1 MTITEIIVLA
11 IIQGITEFL
20 PISSSAHLIL
30 PSALLGWTD
39 QGLAFDVAVHVGSLL
54 AVIIYFR
61 EDIIR
66 MLLAWLSNGFSDNQ
80 TTDSKLAW
88 WVIIATVP
96 AVIFGYTFKDFV
108 EENARSALVIAC
120 TTIGFGLLLW
130 FADVKAK
137 QSRTLELLGWRRALV
152 IGLFQVL
159 AIIPGTSRSGITMTA
174 GLMMGLNREA
184 TARFSFLLSIPTIA
198 GAGLLSTVD
207 LVQAKEAVDW
217 ISMSYGVV
225 LSFVSAYIC
234 ISLFLAWISRI
245 GMLPFV
251 IYRLLLGFILLA
263 YIYL

>member
-1 MTITEIIVLA
+1 MTLSEIILLA

-30 PSALLGWTD
+30 PSALFGWTD

-54 AVIIYFR
+54 AVMIYFR
-61 EDIIR
+61 DDIIR
-66 MLLAWLSNGFSDNQ
+66 MLRAWVSHGFSDQQ
-80 TTDSKLAW
+80 TDDSKLAW
-88 WVIIATVP
+88 WVIIATIP
-96 AVIFGYTFKDFV
+96 AVIFGYMFKDFV
-108 EENARSALVIAC
+108 QEYTRSALVIAC

-130 FADVKAK
+130 YADVKAK
-137 QSRTLELLGWRRALV
+137 QIKTIEKLGWRSALI
-152 IGLFQVL
+152 IGFFQVL

-174 GLMMGLNREA
+174 GLMMGLTREA

-198 GAGLLSTVD
+198 GAGLLATVD

-217 ISMSYGVV
+217 LSMLYGVV
-225 LSFVSAYIC
+225 LSFVSAYVC

-251 IYRLLLGFILLA
+251 IYRLALGVILLA

>member
-1 MTITEIIVLA
+1 MTLSEIILLA

-30 PSALLGWTD
+30 PSALFGWTD
-39 QGLAFDVAVHVGSLL
+39 QGLGFDVAVHVGSLL
-54 AVIIYFR
+54 AVMIYFR

-66 MLLAWLSNGFSDNQ
+66 MLQAWLSHGFSQQQ
-80 TTDSKLAW
+80 TDDSKLAW

-108 EENARSALVIAC
+108 QEYARSALVIAC

-137 QSRTLELLGWRRALV
+137 QVKILEKLGWKSALI
-152 IGLFQVL
+152 IGFFQVL

-174 GLMMGLNREA
+174 GLMMGLTRDA

-198 GAGLLSTVD
+198 GAGLLATVD
-207 LVQAKEAVDW
+207 MVQTKEVVDW
-217 ISMSYGVV
+217 TSMLYGVV
-225 LSFVSAYIC
+225 LSFVSAYLC

-251 IYRLLLGFILLA
+251 LYRLALGFILLA

>member
-1 MTITEIIVLA
+1 MTITEIIILA

-30 PSALLGWTD
+30 PSALFGWTD
-39 QGLAFDVAVHVGSLL
+39 QGMAFDVAVHVGSLL
-54 AVIIYFR
+54 AVMIYFR
-61 EDIIR
+61 EDIVR
-66 MLLAWLSNGFSDNQ
+66 MLMAWFAHGFSKQQ
-80 TTDSKLAW
+80 TTDSQLAW
-88 WVIIATVP
+88 WVIIATIP
-96 AVIFGYTFKDFV
+96 AVILGYTFKDFV
-108 EENARSALVIAC
+108 EEYARSALIIAC
-120 TTIGFGLLLW
+120 TTIGFGLLLLV
-130 FADVKAK
+130 ADIKAK
-137 QSRTLELLGWRRALV
+137 QTRTLELLGWRRALV
-152 IGLFQVL
+152 IGFFQVL

-174 GLMMGLNREA
+174 GLMMGLTREA

-217 ISMSYGVV
+217 VSISYGVV
-225 LSFVSAYIC
+225 LSFVSAYLC

-251 IYRLLLGFILLA
+251 IYRLVLGFILLA